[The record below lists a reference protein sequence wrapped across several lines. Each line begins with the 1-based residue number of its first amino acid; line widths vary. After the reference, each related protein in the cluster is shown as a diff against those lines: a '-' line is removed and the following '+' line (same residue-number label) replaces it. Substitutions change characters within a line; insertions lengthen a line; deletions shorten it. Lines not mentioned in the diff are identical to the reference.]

1 MTHYF
6 RYGSG
11 AQTYLRHVDE
21 PRAATHTRFMTSS
34 RSDYSTDAQWL
45 ENEIAELTT
54 FSELARQRAQM
65 ADGDEKSRQLTEIAV
80 KLRVRAERLANLLE
94 MLKAAKLHP

>member
-1 MTHYF
+1 MC
-6 RYGSG
+6 
-11 AQTYLRHVDE
+11 
-21 PRAATHTRFMTSS
+21 S
-34 RSDYSTDAQWL
+34 RSDYNTDAQWL

-54 FSELARQRAQM
+54 FSELARQHAQQ